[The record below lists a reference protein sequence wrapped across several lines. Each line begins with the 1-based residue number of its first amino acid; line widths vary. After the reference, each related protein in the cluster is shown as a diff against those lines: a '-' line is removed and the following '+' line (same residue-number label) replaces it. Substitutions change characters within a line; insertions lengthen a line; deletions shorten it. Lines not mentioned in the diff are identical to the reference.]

1 MRERTTNR
9 TKGVSLAKGPVGII
23 GAILLAG
30 GVLGLLFGSTDFT
43 TNAPNGDVTG
53 GTWIGIEGNGWTW
66 LLFGGTGLVLLL
78 SAPMHWS
85 AKTMAML
92 GGVVMA
98 IACALAIVDGD
109 VLGIFAANSWTMLA
123 FGAAAVALLLVAML
137 PRVGRRKDVV
147 VEDDRTDGDGAE
159 RPLCA
164 RRHARRRA
172 GGHDRSRAKRHRA
185 PRLAAKHR
193 RHGSRHRHAVHA

>member
-1 MRERTTNR
+1 MREHTTNR
-9 TKGVSLAKGPVGII
+9 TKGFSLAKGPVGII
-23 GAILLAG
+23 GAVLLAG

-43 TNAPNGDVTG
+43 TNAPDGPITG

-85 AKTMAML
+85 AKTMAMI

-109 VLGIFAANSWTMLA
+109 VLGIFAANSATTVA

-137 PRVGRRKDVV
+137 PRVGRRKETV
-147 VEDDRTDGDGAE
+147 VEEDRTVATEPNGRFARDDE
-159 RPLCA
+159 RVDEPVTSTE
-164 RRHARRRA
+164 RR
-172 GGHDRSRAKRHRA
+172 
-185 PRLAAKHR
+185 
-193 RHGSRHRHAVHA
+193 V